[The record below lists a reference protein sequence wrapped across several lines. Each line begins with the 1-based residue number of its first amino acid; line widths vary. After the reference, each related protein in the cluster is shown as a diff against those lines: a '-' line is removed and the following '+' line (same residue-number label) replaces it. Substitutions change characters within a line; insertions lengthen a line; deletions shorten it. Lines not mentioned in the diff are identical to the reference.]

1 MIALNKWDL
10 IEKDTFTIE
19 KYRKRLETDLAFM
32 DYFVSVAISAKT
44 GQRLNKLMQLVKE
57 VYISSNFKVTT
68 GVLNDVIAD
77 AVATV
82 EPPSKNG
89 RQLKIKY
96 ATQVSTAP
104 PVFLLFVNDE
114 KLMHFSYKRYLV
126 NSLRKAFDLKGTPI
140 RIIVRS
146 KEE

>member
-1 MIALNKWDL
+1 MITAAL
-10 IEKDTFTIE
+10 
-19 KYRKRLETDLAFM
+19 
-32 DYFVSVAISAKT
+32 
-44 GQRLNKLMQLVKE
+44 
-57 VYISSNFKVTT
+57 
-68 GVLNDVIAD
+68 AD
-77 AVATV
+77 AVAKV